1 MRLQS
6 GSGSGAASVA
16 VATTAAAAT
25 VAAATVAVAA
35 SEAASARWSYR
46 AQSFSTL
53 RCVRGTSLPPF
64 RPLPR
69 PLLVG
74 IVCFEYHVQEFI

>member
-16 VATTAAAAT
+16 VATTAAAA
-25 VAAATVAVAA
+25 AATVAA

>member
-16 VATTAAAAT
+16 VATTVAA
-25 VAAATVAVAA
+25 AAATVAVAA